1 MDSQKPHFFVALY
14 TGRTI
19 AQAQI
24 VAASTDA
31 DLVEF
36 ALQRMLPE
44 QEPQSSQERTTDG
57 LATERLSALRLIR
70 GDKEVTP
77 E

>member
-24 VAASTDA
+24 IAASTDA
-31 DLVEF
+31 ELIEF
-36 ALQRMLPE
+36 AAQRMLRQ
-44 QEPQSSQERTTDG
+44 QETQSPQKPITDD
-57 LATERLSALRLIR
+57 LETERLSVLRLIR
-70 GDKEVTP
+70 GDKEVAP